1 MSRRTRWPLLLL
13 TVLLAGCM
21 VKAPTTVKTEFYPL
35 KIADGWASEV
45 QFKNLT
51 DQVQT
56 ITVRNPVY
64 TMIVQGSDGTEVY
77 RQEFPLSKEQQ
88 LESILPK
95 AHKAYVL
102 TWPAKNQAGER
113 VAPGTYTIKFDFNV
127 LSGDQKIPVPN
138 QTVRIE

>member
-1 MSRRTRWPLLLL
+1 MSRRVIAVA
-13 TVLLAGCM
+13 VLLVALVTGCSKAPST
-21 VKAPTTVKTEFYPL
+21 VKAEFYPL

-51 DQVQT
+51 DQVQVL
-56 ITVRNPVY
+56 TVRNPAY
-64 TMIVQGSDGTEVY
+64 TMIVQGSDGKEVY
-77 RQEFPLSKEQQ
+77 RQEFPLNREEL
-88 LESILPK
+88 LENVLPK

-127 LSGDQKIPVPN
+127 LAENQKVPVPD
-138 QTVRIE
+138 QTVRID